1 MELYFSV
8 KKLVDG
14 VVFYCKVK
22 NREMVERIYFIIVFQ
37 MKFFIIKEEVDN
49 LKEKFEEI
57 MMKKDELLNC
67 FIEIFKNYDNQRW
80 ELMKLMEKLEIQKDN
95 I

>member
-1 MELYFSV
+1 
-8 KKLVDG
+8 
-14 VVFYCKVK
+14 
-22 NREMVERIYFIIVFQ
+22 